1 MCPMKSVRSWP
12 HASWITNDETF
23 LNKTFDS
30 PSRKTVKKEKK
41 KKNATAKLFG
51 G

>member
-1 MCPMKSVRSWP
+1 MKLVRSWS

-23 LNKTFDS
+23 VNKIFDS
-30 PSRKTVKKEKK
+30 PSRKTVEKEKK
-41 KKNATAKLFG
+41 KKSATAKLFG